1 MKLFENDYEVNL
13 SKKEASE
20 IEIIDISK
28 NCEIEISDQ
37 NEEGHY
43 LIEIVLYFLL
53 I

>member
-20 IEIIDISK
+20 IEVSDISK

-37 NEEGHY
+37 
-43 LIEIVLYFLL
+43 VLQDMHKRLQ
-53 I
+53 